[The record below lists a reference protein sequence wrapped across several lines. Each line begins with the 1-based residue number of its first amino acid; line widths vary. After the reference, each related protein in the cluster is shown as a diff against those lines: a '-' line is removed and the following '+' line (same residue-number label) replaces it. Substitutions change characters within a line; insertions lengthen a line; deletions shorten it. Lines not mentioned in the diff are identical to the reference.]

1 MDNFNKQSYA
11 GNELEIFAKALYWK
25 AYYRQFIAPFLGKR
39 VLEVGAGIGA
49 TTSALCDGSQDE
61 WRCLE
66 PDENLIAEIDHKIY
80 NKALPAC
87 CQSQVGTISDLA
99 ADQLFDSILYVDVL
113 EHIADDKNELHEASL
128 HLKKGSFLVVLSPA
142 YPFLYSPFDRSIGHY
157 RRYTHLSLSALKP
170 ENCRLMKMI
179 QLDSLGALTS
189 IANRFLLHQDN
200 PTEKQILFWDRYL
213 IPVAKVMD
221 KILGYRIGR
230 SIIGI
235 WERIY

>member
-1 MDNFNKQSYA
+1 LDKLNKQSYT
-11 GNELEIFAKALYWK
+11 GNELEIFAKALHWK

-49 TTSALCDGSQDE
+49 TTSTLCDGSQDE

-66 PDENLIAEIDHKIY
+66 PDEKLVAEINYKIQ
-80 NKALPAC
+80 NNALPTC
-87 CQSQVGTISDLA
+87 CLSQEGTISDLA
-99 ADQLFDSILYVDVL
+99 VDQLFDSIIYIDVL
-113 EHIADDKNELHEASL
+113 EHIFDDKYELHEASL

-142 YPFLYSPFDRSIGHY
+142 YPFLYSPFDRSIGHF
-157 RRYTHLSLSALKP
+157 RRYTHSSLISLKP
-170 ENCRLMKMI
+170 ENCRLVKMI
-179 QLDSLGALTS
+179 QLDSLGALSS

-213 IPVAKVMD
+213 IPVAKVLD

-230 SIIGI
+230 SIIGV
-235 WERIY
+235 WERIN